1 MPQIFQNDARHE
13 GAAPRLACV
22 LWDMSKCALLCVCVC
37 EKLHIKRRQSQR
49 QQQCWQSGL
58 GVAETFAQL
67 MQFPEATR
75 LLRDNSSGNGS
86 ANVKAAAR

>member
-22 LWDMSKCALLCVCVC
+22 VGYASLCVCVC

-49 QQQCWQSGL
+49 QQQCWYSRGGEQG
-58 GVAETFAQL
+58 ATTTFAQL

>member
-1 MPQIFQNDARHE
+1 MTQDTTAL
-13 GAAPRLACV
+13 RLDLPVCCGICLSV
-22 LWDMSKCALLCVCVC
+22 PVCVCVFVC

-58 GVAETFAQL
+58 GVAATFAQL